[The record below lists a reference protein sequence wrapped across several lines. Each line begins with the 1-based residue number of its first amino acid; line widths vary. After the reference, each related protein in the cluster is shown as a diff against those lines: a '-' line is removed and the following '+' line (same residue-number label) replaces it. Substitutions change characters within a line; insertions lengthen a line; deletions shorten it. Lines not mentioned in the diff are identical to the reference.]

1 MKQNRKETETDTK
14 KFQNCRCLV
23 STQLLILAPTSFLQW
38 KDIFSPKFSC
48 LQTHHKLSLFWIL
61 EKPEGWPGKI
71 FADNFNFS
79 LVYSTYFAVPIKM
92 CPCLL
97 SQKSDIKS
105 KPIMKQWW
113 KKNKDFERYL
123 EIS

>member
-1 MKQNRKETETDTK
+1 MLSLYQASNLSPNFISPMERY
-14 KFQNCRCLV
+14 F
-23 STQLLILAPTSFLQW
+23 
-38 KDIFSPKFSC
+38 FSPKFSC
-48 LQTHHKLSLFWIL
+48 LQTHQKLSLFWIL

-79 LVYSTYFAVPIKM
+79 LVYSTYFAVPMKM

-97 SQKSDIKS
+97 SQKSDIKI
-105 KPIMKQWW
+105 KPIMKQLR

-123 EIS
+123 EK